1 MPGSRK
7 PLVGI
12 PCCTTQQGLHPF
24 HQVGDKYIMGVVD
37 GADAVPLLIP
47 ALGDRLASDQLLDS
61 LDGLLI
67 TGSPSNVE
75 PRHFNGPPSDPGTE
89 HDPRRDAT
97 NLPLIRAAV
106 ARGLPVLAI
115 CRGFQEM
122 NVVFGGSLHQ
132 KLHEVGGYQEHRED
146 KALSVDLQ
154 YGPAHSVS
162 LEPGGWLAS
171 WTGLQTAMVN
181 SLHTQGVDR
190 LGDGLIVEA
199 RADDGLVE
207 AFRVADAPAFA
218 LAVQWH
224 PEWKVR
230 ENPFYQAIF
239 TAFGDA
245 CRQRALTRVS

>member
-1 MPGSRK
+1 MSATRK

-37 GADAVPLLIP
+37 GADALPVLIP
-47 ALGDRLASDQLLDS
+47 ALGDQLVSDQLLER

-75 PRHFNGPPSDPGTE
+75 PHHYNGPPSDPGTQ
-89 HDPRRDAT
+89 HDPQRDAT

-106 ARGLPVLAI
+106 ERGLPVLAI

-122 NVVFGGSLHQ
+122 NVVYGGSLHQ

-146 KALSVDLQ
+146 KSQTVEQQ
-154 YGPAHSVS
+154 YGPAHAVNI
-162 LEPGGWLAS
+162 EPEGWLAR

-181 SLHTQGVDR
+181 SLHTQGLDR
-190 LGDGLIVEA
+190 LGDGLVVEA

-207 AFRVADAPAFA
+207 AFRVGDAAGFAF
-218 LAVQWH
+218 AVQWH

-245 CRQRALTRVS
+245 CRQWAAKRVS